1 MLKED
6 VLKSFE
12 GLKGKVSIVLK
23 DLKNKDLIYELNS
36 ERVVPSAS
44 TIKILIMIE
53 ALNQILLGKHHLD
66 EIICT
71 KQNDRVEYSIIS
83 ELDGYCYTFKD
94 LITLM
99 IIISDN
105 TATNVLIDLLGFD
118 SINNMALKLGLK
130 ETRLRRKMMDFEA
143 AKLGRQNTTTTMDM
157 AILMELLYNSSILDE
172 DMCRLAIDMAIYD
185 LFGKKYNIPLY
196 KFFGGARREIETDI
210 TISVNSPEEM
220 AQDAVNYVKEGYSTL
235 KTKVGID
242 AELDICRVK
251 AIRDAIGYEVKIRLD
266 ANQGWAPKEAIRTI
280 RKMEDM
286 NLNIELV
293 EQPVKA
299 HDKEGLKYV
308 TDNVETP
315 IMADESL
322 FSPYD
327 CFELLKYR
335 AVDILNVKLMKCGG
349 LYNAQKINSM
359 AESCGIQCM
368 IGCMIESKVGIAAAA
383 HLAGGKLNIT
393 KADLDAIA
401 LFEEDPILGGV
412 ELSGNKLI
420 IDDKPGL
427 GISGIN
433 YKGGVVQ

>member
-172 DMCRLAIDMAIYD
+172 DMCRLAIDILKKQKYKD
-185 LFGKKYNIPLY
+185 LLIRYISEEVVVAHKSGDLPNINHDIGIFYLPNIDYLLGVFVTNAETNNVAKDIIGRISQTVYNH
-196 KFFGGARREIETDI
+196 F
-210 TISVNSPEEM
+210 S
-220 AQDAVNYVKEGYSTL
+220 
-235 KTKVGID
+235 
-242 AELDICRVK
+242 
-251 AIRDAIGYEVKIRLD
+251 
-266 ANQGWAPKEAIRTI
+266 
-280 RKMEDM
+280 
-286 NLNIELV
+286 NI
-293 EQPVKA
+293 
-299 HDKEGLKYV
+299 
-308 TDNVETP
+308 
-315 IMADESL
+315 
-322 FSPYD
+322 
-327 CFELLKYR
+327 
-335 AVDILNVKLMKCGG
+335 
-349 LYNAQKINSM
+349 
-359 AESCGIQCM
+359 
-368 IGCMIESKVGIAAAA
+368 
-383 HLAGGKLNIT
+383 
-393 KADLDAIA
+393 
-401 LFEEDPILGGV
+401 
-412 ELSGNKLI
+412 
-420 IDDKPGL
+420 
-427 GISGIN
+427 
-433 YKGGVVQ
+433 